1 MITIP
6 ITVKESENNSCEV
19 KVGIPKKTKTTT
31 KQEEKTAL
39 VIRSKVVETFNNN
52 YKENS

>member
-19 KVGIPKKTKTTT
+19 KVGIIKKTKTAT
-31 KQEEKTAL
+31 KQEETTAFVL
-39 VIRSKVVETFNNN
+39 RNQIITTLNNKF
-52 YKENS
+52 KEMK